1 MDEEHGSDGS
11 RLELAR
17 LPGAS
22 VSIQTAE
29 RAD

>member
-11 RLELAR
+11 RLELATQ
-17 LPGAS
+17 PGAS